1 MQWDTISDQWLWLSV
16 AAVILVLFGASAAY
30 YLYKP
35 RVHGATKPYDAIQN
49 QHDGWI
55 PTGRVDFFDPQSIDK
70 FILFVEET
78 QIVGSTGSVEH
89 CEIRWR
95 AATLE
100 EADSVLV
107 AYHAQRNLAM
117 APNYIVTSSDALRPN
132 ADVQNEHQD
141 AQLKK
146 NGASDEPP
154 EEYAKPDSDA
164 TYVLP
169 KASRL

>member
-1 MQWDTISDQWLWLSV
+1 MQWDTISDQWLWIT
-16 AAVILVLFGASAAY
+16 AAGVFVVFVGAFA
-30 YLYKP
+30 LYRFKKP
-35 RVHGATKPYDAIQN
+35 KAHEATKPYDAIQN
-49 QHDGWI
+49 QQDGWI
-55 PTGRVDFFDPQSIDK
+55 LTGRVDFFDPQSIGK
-70 FILFVEET
+70 FILYVEET
-78 QIVGSTGSVEH
+78 QIVGSTGSGEH

-107 AYHAQRNLAM
+107 GYHAQRHLAM
-117 APNYIVTSSDALRPN
+117 APNYIVTSSNVLGRN

-154 EEYAKPDSDA
+154 EEYAKPDGEA